1 MRYCSGSRRTGAHFL
16 PGDPL
21 TSHTTLG
28 LWGAYRLGVRLASR
42 WPRALRQKARRL
54 AGLVRYPPNLVA
66 WLTPIDYV
74 RWRELEF
81 ALAAVRRFHPAPR
94 AVLDISSPKLLPVTL
109 AAALPGATVRATD
122 IVDDE
127 VSSVAFAA
135 EHLELANVVAERADA
150 RALPYPDGAFD
161 LVTSVS
167 VFEHIAPEADGD
179 VPAARELGRVLAPGG
194 VAVLTVPFS
203 REGFAEYRAGSVY
216 ERRAGADERI
226 FFQRFY
232 DEPTLHRNIVASSG
246 LEVASL
252 EFVEERW
259 FSADPHTRMAHYVN
273 RTGRQKLVWGL
284 WYYPLSRVF
293 LSPPRPLAECR
304 KPYLAC
310 LVLRK
315 PF

>member
-1 MRYCSGSRRTGAHFL
+1 MNPS
-16 PGDPL
+16 
-21 TSHTTLG
+21 LG
-28 LWGAYRLGVRLASR
+28 LWSAYRLGVRLGSR
-42 WPRALRQKARRL
+42 WPRTTGRKLRRL
-54 AGLVRYPPNLVA
+54 ASLLRYPPNLVA

-81 ALAAVRRFHPAPR
+81 ALAAVRRFAPGAR

-109 AAALPGATVRATD
+109 AAALPAATVRATD

-127 VSSVAFAA
+127 VRFVAGAA
-135 EHLELANVVAERADA
+135 AHLELGNLIADHADA
-150 RALPYPDGAFD
+150 RALAYPDAAFD
-161 LVTSVS
+161 LITSVS

-194 VAVLTVPFS
+194 IAVLTVPYA
-203 REGFAEYRAGSVY
+203 RDYFAEHRAGSVY
-216 ERRAGADERI
+216 EREAGGDERI

-232 DEPTLHRNIVASSG
+232 DEPTLRRNIIDPSG

-252 EFVEERW
+252 EFVEERH

-273 RTGRQKLVWGL
+273 HTGRQKLLFGL
-284 WYYPLSRVF
+284 WFYPLSRVF
-293 LSPPRPLAECR
+293 LSPPRPLAACR

-315 PF
+315 ALTPPAPLSR

>member
-1 MRYCSGSRRTGAHFL
+1 MTPRAEL
-16 PGDPL
+16 D
-21 TSHTTLG
+21 
-28 LWGAYRLGVRLASR
+28 LWSAYRLGVRLGSR
-42 WPRALRQKARRL
+42 WPRPLRQKLRRL
-54 AGLVRYPPNLVA
+54 AGLVRYPPNLSA

-81 ALAAVRRFHPAPR
+81 ALAAVRRFMPAPR
-94 AVLDISSPKLLPVTL
+94 AVLDVSSPKLLPVTL
-109 AAALPGATVRATD
+109 AAALPGAAVRATD

-127 VSSVAFAA
+127 VRWAAAAA
-135 EHLELANVVAERADA
+135 EQLELPNLAAEPADA
-150 RALPYPDGAFD
+150 RALGYPDGAFD

-167 VFEHIAPEADGD
+167 VFEHIAPAADGD

-194 VAVLTVPFS
+194 VAVLTVPFA
-203 REGFAEYRAGSVY
+203 REGFAEYRSGAVY
-216 ERRAGADERI
+216 ERAGGTEPI

-232 DEPTLHRNIVASSG
+232 DAAGLHRTLVAPSG

-259 FSADPHTRMAHYVN
+259 FSADPHTRLAHYVN
-273 RTGRQKLVWGL
+273 ATGRQKLLWGP
-284 WYYPLSRVF
+284 WYYPLSRIF
-293 LSPPRPLAECR
+293 LSAPRPLDACR

-315 PF
+315 PT

>member
-1 MRYCSGSRRTGAHFL
+1 MSPRA
-16 PGDPL
+16 
-21 TSHTTLG
+21 G
-28 LWGAYRLGVRLASR
+28 LDLWSAYRLGVRLGSR
-42 WPRALRQKARRL
+42 WPRPLRGKLRRL

-81 ALAAVRRFHPAPR
+81 ALAAVRRFMPAPR
-94 AVLDISSPKLLPVTL
+94 AVLDLSSPKLLPVTL

-127 VSSVAFAA
+127 VRWARSAA
-135 EHLELANVVAERADA
+135 EQLELPNLAAEPADA
-150 RALPYPDGAFD
+150 RALRYPDGAFD

-167 VFEHIAPEADGD
+167 VFEHIAPETDGD

-194 VAVLTVPFS
+194 VAVLTVPFA
-203 REGFAEYRAGSVY
+203 REYFAEYRAGVVY
-216 ERRAGADERI
+216 EREAAGAEPI

-232 DEPTLHRNIVASSG
+232 DEATLHRNIVASSG

-252 EFVEERW
+252 EFVEERR

-273 RTGRQKLVWGL
+273 RTGLQKLVWGL
-284 WYYPLSRVF
+284 WYYPLSRIF

-315 PF
+315 PL

>member
-1 MRYCSGSRRTGAHFL
+1 VSPRA
-16 PGDPL
+16 
-21 TSHTTLG
+21 G
-28 LWGAYRLGVRLASR
+28 LDLWSAYRLGVRLGSR
-42 WPRALRQKARRL
+42 WPRPLSGKLRRL

-81 ALAAVRRFHPAPR
+81 ALAAVRRFMPAPR
-94 AVLDISSPKLLPVTL
+94 AVLDLSSPKLLPVTL
-109 AAALPGATVRATD
+109 AAALPGAAVRATD

-127 VSSVAFAA
+127 VRWARSAA
-135 EHLELANVVAERADA
+135 EQLELANLAAEPADA
-150 RALPYPDGAFD
+150 RALRYPDGAFD

-167 VFEHIAPEADGD
+167 VFEHIAPETGGD

-194 VAVLTVPFS
+194 VAVLTVPFA
-203 REGFAEYRAGSVY
+203 REYFAEYRAGAVY
-216 ERRAGADERI
+216 EREAEGGGPT

-232 DEPTLHRNIVASSG
+232 DEATLHRGIVAPSG

-252 EFVEERW
+252 EFVEERR

-273 RTGRQKLVWGL
+273 RTGLQKLVWGL
-284 WYYPLSRVF
+284 WYYPLSRIF
-293 LSPPRPLAECR
+293 LSPPRPLAACR

-315 PF
+315 PL